1 MGTEILII
9 KGLQRFA
16 WSSSSPCFS
25 QMDLGLLFFSRTRRR
40 AAYHCINRR
49 KTWDCFCQPKHKVFF
64 WLLIKDRLSTRNI
77 LRRRNMHLP
86 SYNCVLCDLD
96 TEETL
101 QHLFLHCPFAKR
113 CWEFINLHLPNN
125 AEFPD
130 IAIEIKDNLQSQFF
144 MLAIILLC
152 WAI

>member
-1 MGTEILII
+1 
-9 KGLQRFA
+9 
-16 WSSSSPCFS
+16 
-25 QMDLGLLFFSRTRRR
+25 
-40 AAYHCINRR
+40 
-49 KTWDCFCQPKHKVFF
+49 
-64 WLLIKDRLSTRNI
+64 
-77 LRRRNMHLP
+77 MHLP

-113 CWEFINLHLPNN
+113 RWEFVNLHLPNN

-130 IAIEIKDNLQSQFF
+130 IVNEMRDNLQTQFF

-152 WAI
+152 WAIWTSRNDLIFKGIQPSLQVCKGTFLREIKLLSNRVNSRKSTSL